1 MARKKK
7 CPECPPPGSPAWMA
21 TFCDMSTLLLTF
33 FVLLMSMATIEQ
45 IKFTLAMNSLKGALG
60 IMSATGTAVP
70 ITRMP
75 LVQIGTAR
83 AEQEIE
89 QTIQEVQELI
99 RSGGIGEDIKMHQSS
114 EFLHFTISDNFLF
127 DSGQAIVKP
136 EADEILSAIARILNT
151 VSFNIRI
158 EGHTDNIPI
167 SSVRFPSNWELS
179 FARALAISQ
188 KFAENGVNPSRFQLI
203 GHGEYQPIA
212 DNATP
217 QGRAINRRVEIFV
230 TLRDEIR
237 SSLMPGGN

>member
-1 MARKKK
+1 MPRKKK
-7 CPECPPPGSPAWMA
+7 CPECPPAGSPAWMA

-45 IKFTLAMNSLKGALG
+45 VKFTLAMNSLRGALG
-60 IMSATGTAVP
+60 IMSATGTAIP

-89 QTIQEVQELI
+89 QQLQELQEML
-99 RSGGIGEDIKMHQSS
+99 RSGGISDDIRVHQSS
-114 EFLHFTISDNFLF
+114 DVLHFTISENYLF
-127 DSGQAIVKP
+127 DSGSAEVKQ
-136 EADEILSAIARILNT
+136 EAYEVLGIIARILNT
-151 VSFNIRI
+151 VSFNVRI

-167 SSVRFPSNWELS
+167 HTVRFPSNWELS
-179 FARALAISQ
+179 FARSLSISQ
-188 KFAENGVNPSRFQLI
+188 RFATNGVDPSRFQLV
-203 GHGEYQPIA
+203 GHGEFRPIA
-212 DNATP
+212 DNSTP

-237 SSLMPGGN
+237 SSLMPGG